1 MRCFLRIRSSAGT
14 SNMNPIGFI
23 ISYASLLRQK
33 SGKPLVSRIIRLQI
47 WIVSA
52 LCSDRRGVIMPG
64 IDGHFIRK
72 RQQLLLDAANQRR
85 SASLREIRPSDRLG
99 EQRIPGKKG
108 ILIGKIITAATH
120 RVSRCKQYPDM
131 KSREIKLLLILQKY
145 ICVIGRLRSR
155 PSA

>member
-1 MRCFLRIRSSAGT
+1 
-14 SNMNPIGFI
+14 MNPIGFI

-145 ICVIGRLRSR
+145 ICELGRLRSR